1 MPILFIAWLLGQR
14 PSLYMFARQ
23 IKGGQM
29 PKRVE
34 NDCNVPLIGA
44 LSYDLVSEWLTTG
57 SCIKLAST

>member
-1 MPILFIAWLLGQR
+1 
-14 PSLYMFARQ
+14 
-23 IKGGQM
+23 M